1 MNLIMEVAPRC
12 PTSRHVQVQKFA
24 FLLHCLVEELLVNT
38 QHFCGYPSVL
48 DAFKNHCIANHLSC
62 FHPIFFLRPQP
73 CDSNYL
79 RGFQLCRSFQL
90 LASNM
95 PICQTSKLEHMKLP
109 STLTKIFY
117 STTCFISFIT

>member
-1 MNLIMEVAPRC
+1 
-12 PTSRHVQVQKFA
+12 
-24 FLLHCLVEELLVNT
+24 
-38 QHFCGYPSVL
+38 
-48 DAFKNHCIANHLSC
+48 
-62 FHPIFFLRPQP
+62 
-73 CDSNYL
+73 
-79 RGFQLCRSFQL
+79 L